1 MIRRNSILNKIFYA
15 ILIVISLITVGTTGY
30 IIIEHFNFIDAL
42 YMTVIT
48 VGTVGFREV
57 GELSLYG
64 KIFTIILILVSM
76 GVLAYSFS
84 LITSYFVEGELGNLY
99 RNYKTKSGVKK
110 MKNQT
115 IICGYGRNGKQAAI
129 RLTAHKESFVVV
141 ENNHEIVVK
150 YGQRNITFVEGD
162 ATLDEIL
169 INAGIVHA
177 KALITALPIDADNM
191 YVVLS
196 ARALNPKIKIISRA
210 STESAQQKLIIAGA
224 NSVVIP
230 ESVGGAHM
238 ASLVINP
245 DTLHFFNMIF
255 IPGED
260 SPNLVEFACNHLNH
274 EFQNRT
280 IEELKIR
287 ISTGANI
294 IGLKTVEGNYIINPP
309 LNTFLLPDSKLFVLG
324 TPEQIEQMK
333 HILSN

>member
-1 MIRRNSILNKIFYA
+1 MIRRNSFINKIFYA
-15 ILIVISLITVGTTGY
+15 ILIIFLIITSGTAGY
-30 IIIEHFNFIDAL
+30 ILIEHYSILDAL

-57 GELSLYG
+57 GALSSYG
-64 KIFTIILILVSM
+64 KVFTIILIIVSM

-99 RNYKTKSGVKK
+99 RIYKTKSGVKK

-129 RLTAHKESFVVV
+129 RLTAHKEHFVVID
-141 ENNHEIVVK
+141 NNHEIVVK
-150 YGQRNITFVEGD
+150 YGLKNIVFVEGD

-169 INAGIVHA
+169 INAGIQHA
-177 KALITALPIDADNM
+177 KALITTLPIDADNM

-196 ARALNPKIKIISRA
+196 ARALNPTIRIISRA
-210 STESAQQKLIIAGA
+210 SNESAQQKLIIAGA

-245 DTLHFFNMIF
+245 DILHFFNMIF

-260 SPNLVEFACNHLNH
+260 SPNLVEFTCSNMNA

-287 ISTGANI
+287 IKTGANI
-294 IGLKTVEGNYIINPP
+294 IGLKTSDAKFIINPAP
-309 LNTFLLPDSKLFVLG
+309 NTRLLPDSKLFVLG
-324 TPEQIEQMK
+324 TPEQIEYMK
-333 HILSN
+333 LILSS